1 MQRTLL
7 SLAVLAAISAGSTGA
22 AFAQTTTTTNTTAA
36 TTTTTAAAA
45 RSSGIDLQWIDTSV
59 RPQDDFFKFMSGKWL
74 ANAEIPADRARF
86 GSFDQLRDLSEQR
99 SYDIIKALAADSKLK
114 AGSNEKKIA
123 DLYNSFMDEA
133 QAEKL
138 DIAPLKA
145 TFNRIDRFTKKEDLP
160 ALISNLSKLGVSL
173 PVQSGIGQDAR
184 DSSKYAVY
192 VSQGGL
198 GLPDRDYYLKD
209 DDAKLKGFRD
219 AYVKHIEKMLEMSGQ
234 KDAEKAAASILAL
247 ETEIAKIQWTKV
259 ENRNPVK
266 TYNKI
271 EKAKLAELLPGFDW
285 TAYFA
290 GTGVGNRVDY
300 VIVRQ
305 PGFLSGMAKIIQD
318 TPVSVWQSYYKW
330 KVLSAYASLLSK
342 RFVDEDFN
350 FSSVTLRGIPANQ
363 PRWKRGVARVEE
375 SMSEALGK
383 LYVAKYFPPENKA
396 RMEEL
401 VKNLT
406 LAYKQSIETLDWM
419 SPETKKEA
427 LTKLAKFTP
436 KIGYPDVWRDYS
448 KLVIKKDD
456 LVGNVMRGR
465 EHEYLRQLSKLG
477 QPVSRKE
484 WGMSPQTVNAYY
496 NSRQNEI
503 VFPAAILQ
511 PPFFNPAADDAVNYG
526 GIGAVIGHE
535 ISHGFDDSG
544 SQSDG
549 DGNLRDWWTKE
560 DKANFGKLTAA
571 MIAQYN
577 AYSPL
582 PGYNVNG
589 ALTLGENIADNS
601 GLSIAY
607 KAYQISLGGKP
618 APVIDGY
625 TGDQRLFMGWAQ
637 VWRGKARDAEAIR
650 LINTDPHSPAAVRGN
665 APLTNLP
672 AFYSAFGVKEG
683 DKMYTAPEKRITIW

>member
-1 MQRTLL
+1 MRLTLL
-7 SLAVLAAISAGSTGA
+7 SLALASAFHALPASA
-22 AFAQTTTTTNTTAA
+22 APANNAP
-36 TTTTTAAAA
+36 AAAA
-45 RSSGIDLQWIDTSV
+45 KQAAPQSGIDLQWIDSSV

-74 ANAEIPADRARF
+74 ATADIPADRARF
-86 GSFDQLRDLSEQR
+86 GSFDQLRDLSEK
-99 SYDIIKALAADSKLK
+99 SSHAIITALAADKHLK
-114 AGSNEKKIA
+114 AGSNEQKIA
-123 DLYNSFMDEA
+123 DLYNSFMNEA
-133 QAEKL
+133 RADKL
-138 DIAPLKA
+138 DIQPLNA
-145 TFNRIDRFTKKEDLP
+145 IFSQIDKVSRKEDLP
-160 ALISNLSKLGVSL
+160 ALIAQLAHLGVTL
-173 PVQSGIGQDAR
+173 PVQSGVAQDAR
-184 DSSKYAVY
+184 DSAKYAVY
-192 VSQGGL
+192 ISQGGL

-219 AYVKHIEKMLEMSGQ
+219 AYLKHVEKMLSMSGE
-234 KDAEKAAASILAL
+234 KDAAQAAASILAL
-247 ETEIAKIQWTKV
+247 ETAIAKIQWTKV

-271 EKAKLAELLPGFDW
+271 EVSKLAELMPGFNW
-285 TAYFA
+285 TRYFE
-290 GTGVGNRVDY
+290 GTGVGKKVDY
-300 VIVRQ
+300 VIVRH
-305 PGFLSGMAKIIQD
+305 PSFFTALSKVQED
-318 TPVSVWQSYYKW
+318 TTLATWKSYYKW
-330 KVLSAYASLLSK
+330 KVLSSYAHLLSK
-342 RFVDEDFN
+342 RFVDEDFA
-350 FSSVTLRGIPANQ
+350 FSSVTLRGIPENQ
-363 PRWKRGVARVEE
+363 PRWKRGVSRVEE
-375 SMSEALGK
+375 SLSEALGK
-383 LYVAKYFPPENKA
+383 IYVEKHFPPENKA
-396 RMEEL
+396 RMEKL
-401 VKNLT
+401 VANLIE
-406 LAYKQSIETLDWM
+406 AYRQSIETLEWM

-427 LTKLAKFTP
+427 LTKLSKFTP

-448 KLVIKKDD
+448 KLNIKKDD
-456 LVGNVMRGR
+456 LVGNVIRGR
-465 EHEYLRQLSKLG
+465 EHGYQRQLAKLG
-477 QPVSRKE
+477 QPVDRKE

-549 DGNLRDWWTKE
+549 DGNLRDWWSKE
-560 DKANFGKLTAA
+560 DKANFGKLTTA

-607 KAYQISLGGKP
+607 KAYLISLGGKP

-625 TGDQRLFMGWAQ
+625 SGEQRLFMGWAQ

-650 LINTDPHSPAAVRGN
+650 LLNTDPHSPASVRGN
-665 APLTNLP
+665 APLTNIP
-672 AFYSAFGVKEG
+672 GFYSAFGVKEG
-683 DKMYTAPEKRITIW
+683 DKMYVAPEKRITIW